1 MKMTTKANTSSS
13 FEVSRKGQAADEPLL
28 VAEGLAKSF
37 NGVPALRDGKLVL
50 KRGTVHALCGGN
62 GAGKSTFLNIL
73 MGLLRRDE
81 GVVRVG
87 AEVVEFK
94 SAAEALHHGIAMIT
108 QELSPIEHMTV
119 AENLYLGREPHI
131 GGVIVNF
138 ARMAKNAAALLDEL
152 GFDVPAKAKM
162 SDLSLAQIQL
172 VEIAK
177 ALSYDAQ
184 IVIMDEPTSAIGEHE
199 VHVLFDALRRIKAR
213 GAGIIYVSHKL
224 TEIFEIADEY
234 TVFRDGRFIE
244 TGRIDSIDRKHLVT
258 QIVGHEVT
266 MVEKGDPI
274 SGARALLEVRN
285 LSRKGHFRDISLQV
299 PAGEVLGI
307 YGLLGSGR
315 TPFVETIYGIH
326 SPTNGEVVLDGLPV
340 PPGNPKRSI
349 RLGMAMVSEDRKD
362 SGLVLIASIAHNI
375 TLSSVARRA
384 VSGFIKQKAEAEIVQ
399 NMIQSQRIK
408 ASSPAMAVESLSGGN
423 QQKVVFARC
432 LTTNPKL
439 LICDEPTRG
448 IDEGSK
454 QEIYGFL
461 RKFAA
466 KGHAVLVVSSEAP
479 EILQVSDR
487 IAIFKQGRLTEFVDG
502 RTTTQRALMDL
513 AS

>member
-1 MKMTTKANTSSS
+1 MSKTPKNA
-13 FEVSRKGQAADEPLL
+13 RKREISPAADQPLL
-28 VAEGLAKSF
+28 VAEGVSKSF
-37 NGVPALRDGKLVL
+37 SGVPALREGRLLL

-81 GVVRVG
+81 GLVRIEG
-87 AEVVEFK
+87 EAVEFK
-94 SAAEALHHGIAMIT
+94 SAAEALDHGIAIIT

-131 GGVIVNF
+131 GKVIVNF
-138 ARMAKNAAALLDEL
+138 PQMAKNAAALLSDL

-162 SDLSLAQIQL
+162 SELSLAQIQL

-184 IVIMDEPTSAIGEHE
+184 IVIMDEPTTAIGEHE
-199 VHVLFDALRRIKAR
+199 VHILFDALRRIKAR

-266 MVEKGDPI
+266 MVEKGEPI
-274 SGARALLEVRN
+274 SGARPLLEVRN
-285 LSRKGHFRDISLQV
+285 LSGEHFRDISLQV

-307 YGLLGSGR
+307 YGLLGAGR
-315 TPFVETIYGIH
+315 TPFVETIYGTK
-326 SPTNGEVVLDGLPV
+326 SPTSGEVILDGSPV
-340 PPGNPKRSI
+340 PARNPKRSI
-349 RLGMAMVSEDRKD
+349 RLGMSLVSEDRKV
-362 SGLVLIASIAHNI
+362 SGLVLIASVADNI

-384 VSGFIKQKAEAEIVQ
+384 VCCFVNQKAEAEVVQ

-408 ASSPAMAVESLSGGN
+408 ASSPNMAVESLSGGN

-454 QEIYGFL
+454 QEIYSFL
-461 RKFAA
+461 RKYAA

-487 IAIFKQGRLTEFVDG
+487 IAIFKKGRLSEIVDG

>member
-1 MKMTTKANTSSS
+1 MSP
-13 FEVSRKGQAADEPLL
+13 AADQPLL
-28 VAEGLAKSF
+28 VAEGITKSF
-37 NGVPALRDGKLVL
+37 SGVPALKDGRLVL
-50 KRGTVHALCGGN
+50 QRGTVHALCGGN

-73 MGLLRRDE
+73 MGLLRRDG
-81 GVVRVG
+81 GVVRLG
-87 AEVVEFK
+87 GEAVEFK
-94 SAAEALHHGIAMIT
+94 AASDALHHGIAIIT
-108 QELSPIEHMTV
+108 QELSPVEDLTV
-119 AENLYLGREPHI
+119 AENLYLGKEPRA
-131 GGVIVNF
+131 GGVFVNF
-138 ARMAKNAAALLDEL
+138 PRMAKDAAALLEGL
-152 GFDVPAKAKM
+152 GFDVPARAKM
-162 SDLSLAQIQL
+162 SELSLAQIQL

-177 ALSYDAQ
+177 AFSYYAD
-184 IVIMDEPTSAIGEHE
+184 ILIMDETTSAIGEHE
-199 VHVLFDALRRIKAR
+199 VHVLFNALRRMKAR

-244 TGRIDSIDRKHLVT
+244 TGRIDAIDRKHLVT

-266 MVEKGDPI
+266 SVEKGEPV
-274 SGARALLEVRN
+274 SGAPALLETRN
-285 LSRKGHFRDISLQV
+285 LSGNHFQDISLQV
-299 PAGEVLGI
+299 AAVEVLGI

-326 SPTNGEVVLDGLPV
+326 RPTRGEVVLDGRPV

-362 SGLVLIASIAHNI
+362 SGLVLCASIAHNI
-375 TLSSVARRA
+375 ALSSLPRRA
-384 VSGFIKQKAEAEIVQ
+384 VGGFIKQKAEAGVVRH
-399 NMIQSQRIK
+399 MIQSQRIK
-408 ASSPAMAVESLSGGN
+408 ASSPAMAVEGLSGGN

-432 LTTNPKL
+432 LTTNPRL
-439 LICDEPTRG
+439 LICDDPTRG

-461 RKFAA
+461 RRFAA
-466 KGHAVLVVSSEAP
+466 TGNAVLVVSSEAP

-487 IAIFKQGRLTEFVDG
+487 IAIFKKGRLAEIVDG
-502 RTTTQRALMDL
+502 RTATQKALMDL